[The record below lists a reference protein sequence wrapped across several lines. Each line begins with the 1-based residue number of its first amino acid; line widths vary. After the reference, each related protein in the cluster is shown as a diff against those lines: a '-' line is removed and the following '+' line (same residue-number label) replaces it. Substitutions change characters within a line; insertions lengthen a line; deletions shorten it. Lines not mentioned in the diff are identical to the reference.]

1 MPSPRLFSLR
11 SAAPFFALVILP
23 PLVLLPA
30 LAGSG
35 CRAPAPAARTYEL
48 KGQILAIDQGRLE
61 LTVNH
66 ADIPG
71 FMPAMT
77 MPYKVR
83 DANLLKGRKPGELIA
98 ATLVVEGSEGY
109 LQSIRHE
116 GLAALPDER
125 PAVRAMNLLDVGE
138 PVRDGELVDQN
149 GARRSL
155 GDWRGQVLAVTF
167 VYTRCP
173 LPNFC
178 PLIDRHFADVQ
189 EQVQSS
195 SDLRG
200 RVHLVSV
207 TLDPEYDTPA
217 VLLRHAGQLKAD
229 PAVWS
234 LLTGPRE
241 QVEKFA
247 SQFGVSITRESAQP
261 SGIVHNLRT
270 AVIDGNGRLATILS
284 GGDWQPAA
292 LIAEIRNALGR
303 S

>member
-1 MPSPRLFSLR
+1 MPLRRLFNLR
-11 SAAPFFALVILP
+11 SPAPFSALILFT
-23 PLVLLPA
+23 A
-30 LAGSG
+30 LTGLG

-48 KGQILAIDQGRLE
+48 KAQILAIDQARQE
-61 LTVNH
+61 LIVNH

-83 DANLLKGRKPGELIA
+83 DANLLKGRTPGELIA
-98 ATLVVEGSEGY
+98 ATLVVEGSDAY

-116 GLAALPDER
+116 GLAALPDKR
-125 PAVRAMNLLDVGE
+125 PAVRAIDVLDVGE
-138 PVRDGELVDQN
+138 PVRDGELIDQR
-149 GARRSL
+149 GTRRTL
-155 GDWRGQVLAVTF
+155 RDWRGQVLAVTF

-189 EQVQSS
+189 EQVRSS

-217 VLLRHAGQLKAD
+217 VLMRHAGQLKAD
-229 PAVWS
+229 PAVWTM
-234 LLTGPRE
+234 LTGSRE
-241 QVEKFA
+241 QVETFA
-247 SQFGVSITRESAQP
+247 SQFGVSVTRENPQSTEV
-261 SGIVHNLRT
+261 VHNLRT
-270 AVIDGNGRLATILS
+270 AVIDGSGRLVTILS
-284 GGDWQPAA
+284 GGDWQPSA
-292 LIAEIRNALGR
+292 LIAEIRNARGR

>member
-1 MPSPRLFSLR
+1 MPLRRLFSLR
-11 SAAPFFALVILP
+11 SPAPFSALILFT
-23 PLVLLPA
+23 A
-30 LAGSG
+30 LTGLG

-48 KGQILAIDQGRLE
+48 KAQILAIDQARQE
-61 LTVNH
+61 LIVNH

-83 DANLLKGRKPGELIA
+83 DANLLKGRTPGELIA
-98 ATLVVEGSEGY
+98 ATLVVDGSDAY

-116 GLAALPDER
+116 GLAALPEKR
-125 PAVRAMNLLDVGE
+125 PAVRAIDVLDVGE
-138 PVRDGELVDQN
+138 PVRDGELIDQS
-149 GARRSL
+149 GTRRTL

-189 EQVQSS
+189 EQVRSS

-217 VLLRHAGQLKAD
+217 VLMRHAGQLKAD
-229 PAVWS
+229 PAVWTM
-234 LLTGPRE
+234 LTGSRE
-241 QVEKFA
+241 QVETFA
-247 SQFGVSITRESAQP
+247 SQFGVSVTRENPQSTE
-261 SGIVHNLRT
+261 IVHNLRT
-270 AVIDGNGRLATILS
+270 AVIDGSGRLVTILS
-284 GGDWQPAA
+284 GGDWQPSA
-292 LIAEIRNALGR
+292 LIAEIRNARGR

>member
-1 MPSPRLFSLR
+1 MPSRRLPKLR
-11 SAAPFFALVILP
+11 PPAPLFALILFA
-23 PLVLLPA
+23 A
-30 LAGSG
+30 LAGFA
-35 CRAPAPAARTYEL
+35 CRAPAPAPRTFEL
-48 KGQILAIDQGRLE
+48 KGQILAIDQARQE
-61 LTVNH
+61 ITVSH

-83 DANLLKGRKPGELIA
+83 DANLLKGRTPGELIG
-98 ATLVVEGSEGY
+98 ATLVVEESDAY

-116 GLAALPDER
+116 GVAALPDER
-125 PAVRAMNLLDVGE
+125 PAARAMDLLGVGE
-138 PVRDGELVDQN
+138 AVRDGELVDPS

-178 PLIDRHFADVQ
+178 PLIDRHFAAVQ
-189 EQVQSS
+189 EQVRSS
-195 SDLRG
+195 SDLQG

-207 TLDPEYDTPA
+207 TLDPDYDTPA

-234 LLTGPRE
+234 LLTGSRE
-241 QVEKFA
+241 QIETFA
-247 SQFGVSITRESAQP
+247 SQSGVSVVRETAQP
-261 SGIVHNLRT
+261 SELVHNLRT
-270 AVIDGNGRLATILS
+270 AVIDGNGRLVTMLS
-284 GGDWQPAA
+284 GGEWEPSA
-292 LIAEIRNALGR
+292 LIAEIRNARGR

>member
-1 MPSPRLFSLR
+1 MPLRRFFTLR
-11 SAAPFFALVILP
+11 SPATLFALILFT
-23 PLVLLPA
+23 A
-30 LAGSG
+30 LTSFA
-35 CRAPAPAARTYEL
+35 CRAQAPAARTYEL
-48 KGQILAIDQGRLE
+48 KGQILVIDQARQE

-83 DANLLKGRKPGELIA
+83 DANLLKGRTPGELIA
-98 ATLVVEGSEGY
+98 ATLVVEGSDAY
-109 LQSIRHE
+109 LQAIRHE
-116 GLAALPDER
+116 GVAALAEER
-125 PAVRAMNLLDVGE
+125 PAVRAMDLLDVGE
-138 PVRDGELVDQN
+138 PVRDGELVDQS

-178 PLIDRHFADVQ
+178 PLIDRHFAEVQ
-189 EQVQSS
+189 EQVRSS
-195 SDLRG
+195 SDLQG

-207 TLDPEYDTPA
+207 TLDPEFDTPT

-234 LLTGPRE
+234 LLTGSRA
-241 QVEKFA
+241 QVETFA
-247 SQFGVSITRESAQP
+247 SQFGVSVTRENAQ
-261 SGIVHNLRT
+261 STEVIHNLRT
-270 AVIDGNGRLATILS
+270 AVIDGNGRLVAILS
-284 GGDWQPAA
+284 GGEWQPSA
-292 LIAEIRNALGR
+292 LIAEIRNARGR

>member
-1 MPSPRLFSLR
+1 MPSRRLPKLR
-11 SAAPFFALVILP
+11 PPAPFFA
-23 PLVLLPA
+23 PLLFAA
-30 LAGSG
+30 LAGFA
-35 CRAPAPAARTYEL
+35 CRAPAPAPRTYEL
-48 KGQILAIDQGRLE
+48 KGQILAIDQARQE
-61 LTVNH
+61 ITVNH

-83 DANLLKGRKPGELIA
+83 DANLLKGRTPGELIG
-98 ATLVVEGSEGY
+98 ATLVVEESDAY

-116 GLAALPDER
+116 GVAALPDER
-125 PAVRAMNLLDVGE
+125 PAARAMDLLGVGE
-138 PVRDGELVDQN
+138 AVRDGELVDPS

-178 PLIDRHFADVQ
+178 PLIDRHFAAVQ
-189 EQVQSS
+189 EQVRSS
-195 SDLRG
+195 SDLQG

-207 TLDPEYDTPA
+207 TLDPDYDTPA

-234 LLTGPRE
+234 LLTGSRE
-241 QVEKFA
+241 QIETFA
-247 SQFGVSITRESAQP
+247 SQFGVSVVRENAQP
-261 SGIVHNLRT
+261 SELVHNLRT
-270 AVIDGNGRLATILS
+270 AVIDGNGRLVTMLS
-284 GGDWQPAA
+284 GGEWEPAA
-292 LIAEIRNALGR
+292 LIAEIRNARGR

>member
-1 MPSPRLFSLR
+1 MPLRRLFSLR
-11 SAAPFFALVILP
+11 SPAAFSALILFT
-23 PLVLLPA
+23 A
-30 LAGSG
+30 LTGLG

-48 KGQILAIDQGRLE
+48 KAQILAIDQARQE
-61 LTVNH
+61 LIVNH

-83 DANLLKGRKPGELIA
+83 DANLLKGRTPGELIA
-98 ATLVVEGSEGY
+98 ATLVVEGSDAY

-116 GLAALPDER
+116 GLAALPEKR
-125 PAVRAMNLLDVGE
+125 PAVRAIDVLDVGE
-138 PVRDGELVDQN
+138 PVRDGELIDQS
-149 GARRSL
+149 GTRRTL

-189 EQVQSS
+189 EQVRSS

-217 VLLRHAGQLKAD
+217 VLMRHAGQLKAD
-229 PAVWS
+229 PAVWTM
-234 LLTGPRE
+234 LTGSRE
-241 QVEKFA
+241 QVETFA
-247 SQFGVSITRESAQP
+247 SQFGVSVTRENPQSTEV
-261 SGIVHNLRT
+261 VHNLRT
-270 AVIDGNGRLATILS
+270 AVIDGSGRLVTILS
-284 GGDWQPAA
+284 GGDWQPST
-292 LIAEIRNALGR
+292 LIAEIRNARGR

>member
-1 MPSPRLFSLR
+1 MPSRRLPKLR
-11 SAAPFFALVILP
+11 PPAPLFALILFA
-23 PLVLLPA
+23 A
-30 LAGSG
+30 LAGFA
-35 CRAPAPAARTYEL
+35 CRAPAPAPRTFEL
-48 KGQILAIDQGRLE
+48 EGQILAIDQARQE
-61 LTVNH
+61 ITVSH

-83 DANLLKGRKPGELIA
+83 DANLLKGRTPGELIG
-98 ATLVVEGSEGY
+98 ATLVVEESDAY

-116 GLAALPDER
+116 GVAALPDER
-125 PAVRAMNLLDVGE
+125 PAARAMDLLGVGE
-138 PVRDGELVDQN
+138 AVRDSELVDPS

-178 PLIDRHFADVQ
+178 PLIDRHFAAVQ
-189 EQVQSS
+189 EQVRSS
-195 SDLRG
+195 ADLQG

-234 LLTGPRE
+234 LLTGSRE
-241 QVEKFA
+241 QIETFA
-247 SQFGVSITRESAQP
+247 SQFGVSVVRENTQP
-261 SGIVHNLRT
+261 SELVHNLRT
-270 AVIDGNGRLATILS
+270 AVIDGNGRLVTMLS
-284 GGDWQPAA
+284 GGEWEPAA
-292 LIAEIRNALGR
+292 LIAEIRNARGR

>member
-1 MPSPRLFSLR
+1 MLPRRLPNLR
-11 SAAPFFALVILP
+11 SPAPFLGLILSTALV
-23 PLVLLPA
+23 
-30 LAGSG
+30 GFG
-35 CRAPAPAARTYEL
+35 CRAPAPAQRTYEL
-48 KGQILAIDQGRLE
+48 KGQILAIDQARQE

-83 DANLLKGRKPGELIA
+83 DGNLLEGRTPGELISA
-98 ATLVVEGSEGY
+98 ALVVEGSDAY

-116 GLAALPDER
+116 GVAALRDER
-125 PAVRAMNLLDVGE
+125 PAVRAMDLLDAGE
-138 PVRDGELVDQN
+138 PVRDADLVDQS

-155 GDWRGQVLAVTF
+155 ADWRGYVLAVTF

-189 EQVQSS
+189 EQVRSS
-195 SDLRG
+195 SDLQS

-234 LLTGPRE
+234 LLTGSRE
-241 QVEKFA
+241 QVETFA
-247 SQFGVSITRESAQP
+247 SQFGVSVTRESAQP
-261 SGIVHNLRT
+261 NEVVHNLRT
-270 AVIDGNGRLATILS
+270 AVVDGNGRLVTILN

-292 LIAEIRNALGR
+292 LIAEIRNARGR

>member
-1 MPSPRLFSLR
+1 MPSRRLPKLRPPASL
-11 SAAPFFALVILP
+11 FALILFA
-23 PLVLLPA
+23 A
-30 LAGSG
+30 LGGFA
-35 CRAPAPAARTYEL
+35 CRAPAPAPRTFEL
-48 KGQILAIDQGRLE
+48 KGQIVAIDQARQE
-61 LTVNH
+61 ITVSH

-83 DANLLKGRKPGELIA
+83 DASLLERRTPGELIA
-98 ATLVVEGSEGY
+98 ATLVVEESDAY

-116 GLAALPDER
+116 GVAALPDER
-125 PAVRAMNLLDVGE
+125 PAARAMDLLGVGE
-138 PVRDGELVDQN
+138 AVRDGELVDPS

-178 PLIDRHFADVQ
+178 PLIDRHFAAVQ
-189 EQVQSS
+189 EQVRSS
-195 SDLRG
+195 SDLQG

-207 TLDPEYDTPA
+207 TLDPDYDTPA
-217 VLLRHAGQLKAD
+217 VLLRHAGRLKAD

-234 LLTGPRE
+234 LLTGSRE
-241 QVEKFA
+241 QIETFA
-247 SQFGVSITRESAQP
+247 SQFGVSVVRESAQP
-261 SGIVHNLRT
+261 SELVHNLRT
-270 AVIDGNGRLATILS
+270 AVIDGNGRLVTMLS
-284 GGDWQPAA
+284 GGEWEPAA
-292 LIAEIRNALGR
+292 LIAEIRNARGR

>member
-1 MPSPRLFSLR
+1 MLPRRLSHLR
-11 SAAPFFALVILP
+11 SPAPFFALILGTV
-23 PLVLLPA
+23 LV
-30 LAGSG
+30 GFG
-35 CRAPAPAARTYEL
+35 CRAPAPAQRTYEL
-48 KGQILAIDQGRLE
+48 KGQILAIDQARQE

-83 DANLLKGRKPGELIA
+83 DGNLLKDRTPGELIA
-98 ATLVVEGSEGY
+98 ATLVVEGSDAY

-116 GLAALPDER
+116 GVAALREER
-125 PAVRAMNLLDVGE
+125 PAVRAMDLLDVGE
-138 PVRDGELVDQN
+138 QVRDAELEDQS

-155 GDWRGQVLAVTF
+155 ADWRGHVLAVTF

-189 EQVQSS
+189 EQVRSA
-195 SDLRG
+195 SDLQG

-234 LLTGPRE
+234 LLTGSRE
-241 QVEKFA
+241 QVETFA
-247 SQFGVSITRESAQP
+247 SQFGVSMTRESAQP
-261 SGIVHNLRT
+261 NEIVHNLRT
-270 AVIDGNGRLATILS
+270 AVVDGNGRLVTILS
-284 GGDWQPAA
+284 GGDWQPSA
-292 LIAEIRNALGR
+292 LIAEIRNARGR

>member
-1 MPSPRLFSLR
+1 MPSRRLPKLR
-11 SAAPFFALVILP
+11 PPAPLFALILFA
-23 PLVLLPA
+23 A
-30 LAGSG
+30 LAGFA
-35 CRAPAPAARTYEL
+35 CRAPAPAPRTFDL
-48 KGQILAIDQGRLE
+48 KGQILAIDQARQE
-61 LTVNH
+61 ITVSH

-83 DANLLKGRKPGELIA
+83 DANLLKGRTPGELIG
-98 ATLVVEGSEGY
+98 ATLVVEESDAY

-116 GLAALPDER
+116 GVAALPDER
-125 PAVRAMNLLDVGE
+125 PAARAMDLLGVGE
-138 PVRDGELVDQN
+138 AVRDGELVDPS

-178 PLIDRHFADVQ
+178 PLIDRHFAAVQ
-189 EQVQSS
+189 EQVRSS
-195 SDLRG
+195 SDLQG

-207 TLDPEYDTPA
+207 TLDPDYDTPA
-217 VLLRHAGQLKAD
+217 VLLRHAGRLKAD

-234 LLTGPRE
+234 LLTGSRE
-241 QVEKFA
+241 QIETFA
-247 SQFGVSITRESAQP
+247 SQFGVSVVRENAQRP
-261 SGIVHNLRT
+261 ELIHNLRT
-270 AVIDGNGRLATILS
+270 AVIDGNGRLVTMLS
-284 GGDWQPAA
+284 GGEWEPAA
-292 LIAEIRNALGR
+292 LIAEIRNARGR

>member
-1 MPSPRLFSLR
+1 MPSRRLPKLR
-11 SAAPFFALVILP
+11 PPAPLFALILFA
-23 PLVLLPA
+23 A
-30 LAGSG
+30 LAGFA
-35 CRAPAPAARTYEL
+35 CRAPAPAPRTFEL
-48 KGQILAIDQGRLE
+48 KGQILAIDQARQE
-61 LTVNH
+61 ITVSH

-83 DANLLKGRKPGELIA
+83 DANLLKGRTPGELIG
-98 ATLVVEGSEGY
+98 ATLVVEESDAY

-116 GLAALPDER
+116 GVAALPDER
-125 PAVRAMNLLDVGE
+125 PAARAMDLLGVGE
-138 PVRDGELVDQN
+138 AVRDGELVDPS

-178 PLIDRHFADVQ
+178 PLIDRHFAAVQ
-189 EQVQSS
+189 EQVRSS
-195 SDLRG
+195 SDLQG

-207 TLDPEYDTPA
+207 TLDPDYDTPA
-217 VLLRHAGQLKAD
+217 VLLRHAGRLKAD

-234 LLTGPRE
+234 LLTGSRE
-241 QVEKFA
+241 QIETFA
-247 SQFGVSITRESAQP
+247 SQFGVSVVRENAQP
-261 SGIVHNLRT
+261 SELVHNLRT
-270 AVIDGNGRLATILS
+270 AVIDGNGRLVTMLS
-284 GGDWQPAA
+284 GGEWEPAA
-292 LIAEIRNALGR
+292 LIAEIRNARGR

>member
-1 MPSPRLFSLR
+1 MPSRRLPKLRPPASL
-11 SAAPFFALVILP
+11 FALILFA
-23 PLVLLPA
+23 A
-30 LAGSG
+30 LTGFA
-35 CRAPAPAARTYEL
+35 CRAPAPAPRTFEL
-48 KGQILAIDQGRLE
+48 KGQILAIDQARQE
-61 LTVNH
+61 ITVSH

-83 DANLLKGRKPGELIA
+83 DANLLKGRTPGELIG
-98 ATLVVEGSEGY
+98 ATLVLEESDAY

-116 GLAALPDER
+116 GVAALRDER
-125 PAVRAMNLLDVGE
+125 PAARAMDLLGVGDA
-138 PVRDGELVDQN
+138 VRDGELVDAS

-178 PLIDRHFADVQ
+178 PLIDRHFAAVQ
-189 EQVQSS
+189 EQVRSS
-195 SDLRG
+195 SDLQG

-207 TLDPEYDTPA
+207 TLDPDYDTPA
-217 VLLRHAGQLKAD
+217 VLLRHAGLLKAD

-234 LLTGPRE
+234 LLTGSRE
-241 QVEKFA
+241 QIETFA
-247 SQFGVSITRESAQP
+247 SQFGVSVVRENAQP
-261 SGIVHNLRT
+261 SGLVHNLRT
-270 AVIDGNGRLATILS
+270 AVIDGNGRLVTVLS
-284 GGDWQPAA
+284 GGEWEPAA
-292 LIAEIRNALGR
+292 LIAEIRHARGR

>member
-1 MPSPRLFSLR
+1 MPSRRLPKLR
-11 SAAPFFALVILP
+11 PPAPLFALILFA
-23 PLVLLPA
+23 A
-30 LAGSG
+30 LAGFA
-35 CRAPAPAARTYEL
+35 CRAPAPAPRTFEL
-48 KGQILAIDQGRLE
+48 EGQILAIDQARQE
-61 LTVNH
+61 ITVSH

-83 DANLLKGRKPGELIA
+83 DATLLKGRTPGELIG
-98 ATLVVEGSEGY
+98 ATLVVEESDAY

-116 GLAALPDER
+116 GVAALPDER
-125 PAVRAMNLLDVGE
+125 PAARAMDLLGVGE
-138 PVRDGELVDQN
+138 AVRDSELVDPS

-178 PLIDRHFADVQ
+178 PLIDRHFAAVQ
-189 EQVQSS
+189 EQVRSS
-195 SDLRG
+195 ADLQG

-234 LLTGPRE
+234 LLTGSRE
-241 QVEKFA
+241 QIETFA
-247 SQFGVSITRESAQP
+247 SQFGVSVVRENTQP
-261 SGIVHNLRT
+261 SELVHNLRT
-270 AVIDGNGRLATILS
+270 AVIDGNGRLVTMLS
-284 GGDWQPAA
+284 GGEWEPAA
-292 LIAEIRNALGR
+292 LIAEIRNARGR

>member
-1 MPSPRLFSLR
+1 MPSRRLPKLR
-11 SAAPFFALVILP
+11 PPAPLFALILFA
-23 PLVLLPA
+23 A
-30 LAGSG
+30 LAGFA
-35 CRAPAPAARTYEL
+35 CRAPAPAPRTFEL
-48 KGQILAIDQGRLE
+48 KGQILAIDQARQE
-61 LTVNH
+61 ITVSH

-83 DANLLKGRKPGELIA
+83 DANLLKGRTPGELIS
-98 ATLVVEGSEGY
+98 ATLVVEESDAY

-116 GLAALPDER
+116 GVAALPDER
-125 PAVRAMNLLDVGE
+125 PAARAMDLLGVGE
-138 PVRDGELVDQN
+138 AVGDGELVDQG

-178 PLIDRHFADVQ
+178 PLIDRHFAAVQ
-189 EQVQSS
+189 EQVRSS
-195 SDLRG
+195 SDLHG

-234 LLTGPRE
+234 LLTGSRE
-241 QVEKFA
+241 QIDAFA
-247 SQFGVSITRESAQP
+247 SQFGVSVVREHAQP
-261 SGIVHNLRT
+261 SELVHNLRT
-270 AVIDGNGRLATILS
+270 AVIDGNGRLVTMLS
-284 GGDWQPAA
+284 GGEWEPSA
-292 LIAEIRNALGR
+292 LMAEIRNARGR

>member
-1 MPSPRLFSLR
+1 MPSRRLPKLR
-11 SAAPFFALVILP
+11 PPAPLFALILFA
-23 PLVLLPA
+23 A
-30 LAGSG
+30 LAGFA
-35 CRAPAPAARTYEL
+35 CRAPAPAPRTFEL
-48 KGQILAIDQGRLE
+48 KGQILAIDQARQE
-61 LTVNH
+61 ITVSH

-83 DANLLKGRKPGELIA
+83 DANLLKGRTPGELIG
-98 ATLVVEGSEGY
+98 ATLVVEESDAY
-109 LQSIRHE
+109 LQSIRHV
-116 GLAALPDER
+116 GVAALPDER
-125 PAVRAMNLLDVGE
+125 PAARAMDLLGVGE
-138 PVRDGELVDQN
+138 AVRDSELVDAS
-149 GARRSL
+149 GSRRTL

-178 PLIDRHFADVQ
+178 PLIDRHFAAVQ
-189 EQVQSS
+189 EQVRSS
-195 SDLRG
+195 ADLQG

-234 LLTGPRE
+234 LLTGSRE
-241 QVEKFA
+241 QIETFA
-247 SQFGVSITRESAQP
+247 SQFGVSVVRETAQP
-261 SGIVHNLRT
+261 SELVHNLRT
-270 AVIDGNGRLATILS
+270 AVIDGNGRLVTMLS
-284 GGDWQPAA
+284 GGEWEPAV
-292 LIAEIRNALGR
+292 LIAEIRNARRR

>member
-1 MPSPRLFSLR
+1 MPLRRLSSLR
-11 SAAPFFALVILP
+11 SPAPLIALILFT
-23 PLVLLPA
+23 A
-30 LAGSG
+30 LASFSCG
-35 CRAPAPAARTYEL
+35 APAPAAKTYEF
-48 KGQILAIDQGRLE
+48 KGQILAIDQARQE

-83 DANLLKGRKPGELIA
+83 DGNLLKGRTPGELIA
-98 ATLVVEGSEGY
+98 ATLIVEGSDAY
-109 LQSIRHE
+109 LQAISHE
-116 GLAALPDER
+116 GVAALPEER
-125 PAVRAMNLLDVGE
+125 PAVRAMDLLDVGE
-138 PVRDGELVDQN
+138 PVRDGELVDQS

-189 EQVQSS
+189 AQVRSS
-195 SDLRG
+195 SELQG

-234 LLTGPRE
+234 LLTGSRE
-241 QVEKFA
+241 QVERFA
-247 SQFGVSITRESAQP
+247 SQFGVSVTREKSQP
-261 SGIVHNLRT
+261 SEVVHNLRT
-270 AVIDGNGRLATILS
+270 AVIDGNGRLVTILN
-284 GGDWQPAA
+284 GGEWQPSV
-292 LIAEIRNALGR
+292 LIAEIRNARGR

>member
-1 MPSPRLFSLR
+1 LPKLR
-11 SAAPFFALVILP
+11 PPAPLFALILFA
-23 PLVLLPA
+23 A
-30 LAGSG
+30 LAGCA
-35 CRAPAPAARTYEL
+35 CRAPAPAPRTFEL
-48 KGQILAIDQGRLE
+48 KGQILAIDQARQE
-61 LTVNH
+61 ITVNH

-83 DANLLKGRKPGELIA
+83 DASLLKGRTPGELIA
-98 ATLVVEGSEGY
+98 ATLVVEESDAY

-116 GLAALPDER
+116 GIAALTDER
-125 PAVRAMNLLDVGE
+125 PAARAMDLLGVGE
-138 PVRDGELVDQN
+138 AVRDGELVDQG

-178 PLIDRHFADVQ
+178 PLIDRHFAAVH
-189 EQVQSS
+189 EQVRSS
-195 SDLRG
+195 SDLQG

-217 VLLRHAGQLKAD
+217 VLLGHAGQLKAD

-234 LLTGPRE
+234 LLTGSRE
-241 QVEKFA
+241 QIDAFA
-247 SQFGVSITRESAQP
+247 SQFGVSVVREHAQP
-261 SGIVHNLRT
+261 SELVHNLRT
-270 AVIDGNGRLATILS
+270 AVIDGNGRLVTVLS
-284 GGDWQPAA
+284 GGEWEPAA
-292 LIAEIRNALGR
+292 LIAEIRHARGR

>member
-1 MPSPRLFSLR
+1 MPLRRLSSLR
-11 SAAPFFALVILP
+11 SRAPFFALILFT
-23 PLVLLPA
+23 A
-30 LAGSG
+30 FTGFG
-35 CRAPAPAARTYEL
+35 CRAPAPAARTYQL
-48 KGQILAIDQGRLE
+48 KGQVLAIDQARQE

-83 DANLLKGRKPGELIA
+83 DANLLKGRTPGELIG
-98 ATLVVEGSEGY
+98 ATLIVEGSDAY

-116 GLAALPDER
+116 GVAALPEER
-125 PAVRAMNLLDVGE
+125 PAARAMDVLDVGE
-138 PVRDGELVDQN
+138 PVRDAELIDQS

-155 GDWRGQVLAVTF
+155 EDWRGQVLAVTF

-189 EQVQSS
+189 EQVRSS
-195 SDLRG
+195 SDLQG

-207 TLDPEYDTPA
+207 TLDPEYDTPP
-217 VLLRHAGQLKAD
+217 VLLRHAGRLKAD

-234 LLTGPRE
+234 FLTGSRE
-241 QVEKFA
+241 RMEAFA
-247 SQFGVSITRESAQP
+247 SQFGVSIARENAP
-261 SGIVHNLRT
+261 STEVVHNLRT
-270 AVIDGNGRLATILS
+270 AVIDANGRLVTILS
-284 GGDWQPAA
+284 GADWQPPA
-292 LIAEIRNALGR
+292 LIAEIRNARRR

>member
-1 MPSPRLFSLR
+1 MPSRRLPKLRPPASL
-11 SAAPFFALVILP
+11 FALILFA
-23 PLVLLPA
+23 A
-30 LAGSG
+30 LAGFA
-35 CRAPAPAARTYEL
+35 CRAPAPAPRTFEL
-48 KGQILAIDQGRLE
+48 KGQILAIDQARQE
-61 LTVNH
+61 ITVSH

-83 DANLLKGRKPGELIA
+83 DANLLKGRTPGELIG
-98 ATLVVEGSEGY
+98 ATLVVEESDAY

-116 GLAALPDER
+116 GVAALPDER
-125 PAVRAMNLLDVGE
+125 PAGRAMDLLGVGE
-138 PVRDGELVDQN
+138 AVRDGELVDAG

-178 PLIDRHFADVQ
+178 PLIDRHFAAVQ
-189 EQVQSS
+189 EQVRSS
-195 SDLRG
+195 SDLQG

-207 TLDPEYDTPA
+207 TLDPDYDTPA
-217 VLLRHAGQLKAD
+217 VLLRHAGRLKAD

-234 LLTGPRE
+234 LLTGSRE
-241 QVEKFA
+241 QVETFA
-247 SQFGVSITRESAQP
+247 SQFGVSVVRENAQRP
-261 SGIVHNLRT
+261 ELVHNLRT
-270 AVIDGNGRLATILS
+270 AVIDGNGRLVTMLS
-284 GGDWQPAA
+284 GGEWEPAA
-292 LIAEIRNALGR
+292 LIAEIRNARGR

>member
-1 MPSPRLFSLR
+1 MPLRRWSSLPSP
-11 SAAPFFALVILP
+11 APFFALILFT
-23 PLVLLPA
+23 A
-30 LAGSG
+30 LIGFG
-35 CRAPAPAARTYEL
+35 CRPPAPAARTYEL
-48 KGQILAIDQGRLE
+48 KGQILAIDQARQE
-61 LTVNH
+61 LIVTH

-83 DANLLKGRKPGELIA
+83 DATLLKGRSPGELIA
-98 ATLVVEGSEGY
+98 ATLVVDGSDAY
-109 LQSIRHE
+109 LQAIRHE
-116 GLAALPDER
+116 GLAALPEGR
-125 PAVRAMNLLDVGE
+125 PAVRAVDVLDVGE
-138 PVRDGELVDQN
+138 QVRDGELIDQS
-149 GARRSL
+149 GAQRSL

-178 PLIDRHFADVQ
+178 PLIDRHFVDVQ
-189 EQVQSS
+189 EQVRSSADLQS
-195 SDLRG
+195 

-234 LLTGPRE
+234 LLTGSRE
-241 QVEKFA
+241 QVATFA
-247 SQFGVSITRESAQP
+247 SQFGVSLTRENAQAA
-261 SGIVHNLRT
+261 GIVHNLRT
-270 AVIDGNGRLATILS
+270 AVIDGNGRLVTILN
-284 GGDWQPAA
+284 GGDWQPSA
-292 LIAEIRNALGR
+292 LIAEIRNARGR

>member
-1 MPSPRLFSLR
+1 MLPRRLSSLCSPAR
-11 SAAPFFALVILP
+11 FFALTLFSV
-23 PLVLLPA
+23 
-30 LAGSG
+30 LAGVS
-35 CRAPAPAARTYEL
+35 CRAPAPASRSYEL
-48 KGQILAIDQGRLE
+48 KGQILAIDQARQE
-61 LTVNH
+61 VTVNH

-83 DANLLKGRKPGELIA
+83 DANLLKGRTAGELIA
-98 ATLVVEGSEGY
+98 ATLVVEGSDAY

-116 GLAALPDER
+116 GVAALAEER
-125 PAVRAMNLLDVGE
+125 PAVRAMDLLAVGDS
-138 PVRDGELVDQN
+138 VRDAELVDQS
-149 GARRSL
+149 GTRRSL
-155 GDWRGQVLAVTF
+155 ADWRGQVLAVTF

-189 EQVQSS
+189 AQVRST
-195 SDLRG
+195 SDLQG

-234 LLTGPRE
+234 LLTGSRG
-241 QVEKFA
+241 QVETFA
-247 SQFGVSITRESAQP
+247 SQFGVSIARENAQSP
-261 SGIVHNLRT
+261 EVVHNLRT
-270 AVIDGNGRLATILS
+270 AVVDGNGRLVTILS
-284 GGDWQPAA
+284 GGDWQPSA
-292 LIAEIRNALGR
+292 LIAEIRNARGR

>member
-1 MPSPRLFSLR
+1 MPSRRLPKLR
-11 SAAPFFALVILP
+11 PPAPLFALILFA
-23 PLVLLPA
+23 A
-30 LAGSG
+30 LAGFA
-35 CRAPAPAARTYEL
+35 CRAPAPAPRTFDL
-48 KGQILAIDQGRLE
+48 KGQILAIDQARQE
-61 LTVNH
+61 ITVSH

-83 DANLLKGRKPGELIA
+83 DANLLKGRTPGELIG
-98 ATLVVEGSEGY
+98 ATLVVEESDAY

-116 GLAALPDER
+116 GVAALPDER
-125 PAVRAMNLLDVGE
+125 PAARAMDLLGVGE
-138 PVRDGELVDQN
+138 AVRDGELVDPS

-178 PLIDRHFADVQ
+178 PLIDRHFAAVQ
-189 EQVQSS
+189 EQVRSS
-195 SDLRG
+195 SDLQG

-207 TLDPEYDTPA
+207 TLDPDYDTPA
-217 VLLRHAGQLKAD
+217 VLLRHAGRLKAD

-234 LLTGPRE
+234 LLTGSRE
-241 QVEKFA
+241 QIETFA
-247 SQFGVSITRESAQP
+247 SQFGVSVVRESAQP
-261 SGIVHNLRT
+261 SELVHNLRT
-270 AVIDGNGRLATILS
+270 AVIDGNGRLVTMLS
-284 GGDWQPAA
+284 GGEWEPAA
-292 LIAEIRNALGR
+292 LIAEIRNARGR

>member
-1 MPSPRLFSLR
+1 MPSRRLPKLR
-11 SAAPFFALVILP
+11 PPAPLFALIL
-23 PLVLLPA
+23 VAA
-30 LAGSG
+30 LAGFA
-35 CRAPAPAARTYEL
+35 CRAPAPAPRTFEL
-48 KGQILAIDQGRLE
+48 KGQILAIDQARQE
-61 LTVNH
+61 ITVNH

-83 DANLLKGRKPGELIA
+83 DANLLKGRTPGELIG
-98 ATLVVEGSEGY
+98 ATLVVEESDAY

-116 GLAALPDER
+116 GVAALPDER
-125 PAVRAMNLLDVGE
+125 PAAPAMDLLGVGE
-138 PVRDGELVDQN
+138 AVRDGELVDSS

-178 PLIDRHFADVQ
+178 PLIDRHFAAVQ
-189 EQVQSS
+189 EQVRSS
-195 SDLRG
+195 SDLQG

-207 TLDPEYDTPA
+207 TLDPDYDTPA
-217 VLLRHAGQLKAD
+217 VLLRHAGELKAD

-234 LLTGPRE
+234 LLTGSRE
-241 QVEKFA
+241 QIETFA
-247 SQFGVSITRESAQP
+247 SQFGVSVVREHAQP
-261 SGIVHNLRT
+261 SELVHNLRT
-270 AVIDGNGRLATILS
+270 AVIDGNGRLVTMLS
-284 GGDWQPAA
+284 GGEWEPSA
-292 LIAEIRNALGR
+292 LIAEIRNARGR

>member
-1 MPSPRLFSLR
+1 MPSRRLPKLR
-11 SAAPFFALVILP
+11 PPAPLFALILFA
-23 PLVLLPA
+23 A
-30 LAGSG
+30 LAGFA
-35 CRAPAPAARTYEL
+35 CRAPAPAPRTFEL
-48 KGQILAIDQGRLE
+48 KGQILAIDQARQE
-61 LTVNH
+61 ITVSH

-83 DANLLKGRKPGELIA
+83 DATLLKGRTPGELIG
-98 ATLVVEGSEGY
+98 ATLVVEESDAY

-116 GLAALPDER
+116 GVAALPDER
-125 PAVRAMNLLDVGE
+125 PAARAMDLLGVGE
-138 PVRDGELVDQN
+138 AVRDSELVDPS

-178 PLIDRHFADVQ
+178 PLIDRHFAAVQ
-189 EQVQSS
+189 EQVRSS
-195 SDLRG
+195 ADLQG

-234 LLTGPRE
+234 LLTGSRE
-241 QVEKFA
+241 QIETFA
-247 SQFGVSITRESAQP
+247 SQFGVSVVRENTQP
-261 SGIVHNLRT
+261 SELVHNLRT
-270 AVIDGNGRLATILS
+270 AVIDGNGRLVTMLS
-284 GGDWQPAA
+284 GGEWEPAA
-292 LIAEIRNALGR
+292 LIAEIRNARGR

>member
-1 MPSPRLFSLR
+1 MPSRRLPKLR
-11 SAAPFFALVILP
+11 PPAPLFALILFA
-23 PLVLLPA
+23 A
-30 LAGSG
+30 LAGFA
-35 CRAPAPAARTYEL
+35 CRAPAPAPRTFEL
-48 KGQILAIDQGRLE
+48 KGQILAIDQARQE
-61 LTVNH
+61 ITVSH

-83 DANLLKGRKPGELIA
+83 DATLLKGRTPGELIG
-98 ATLVVEGSEGY
+98 ATLVVEESDAY

-116 GLAALPDER
+116 GVAALPDER
-125 PAVRAMNLLDVGE
+125 PAARAMDLLGVGE
-138 PVRDGELVDQN
+138 AVRDSELVDPS

-178 PLIDRHFADVQ
+178 PLIDRHFAAVQ
-189 EQVQSS
+189 EQVRSS
-195 SDLRG
+195 ADLQG

-207 TLDPEYDTPA
+207 TLNPEYDTPA

-234 LLTGPRE
+234 LLTGSRE
-241 QVEKFA
+241 QIETFA
-247 SQFGVSITRESAQP
+247 SQFGVSVVRENTQP
-261 SGIVHNLRT
+261 SDLVHNLRT
-270 AVIDGNGRLATILS
+270 AVIDGNGRLVTMLS
-284 GGDWQPAA
+284 GGEWEPAA
-292 LIAEIRNALGR
+292 LIAEIRNARGR